1 MACLSSGTRAASYA
15 ASSFLSNQQ
24 HYFLQQQI
32 YRLSFSYTRCV
43 NVPLNF
49 RSPRIFISHRSVQPI
64 FNALSTY
71 NDTSQEGRVVVL
83 VIGGGGREHALCFA
97 LQRSPTCD
105 MVFCAPGNAGISRSG
120 DATCIPDLDIFNSSD
135 VISFCHKRGV
145 GLVVIGPESP
155 LVAGLSNALGKAGI
169 PTFGPSSEAAAL
181 EGSKSFMKSLCDKY
195 GIPTAKYQT
204 FTEPSKAKEYIKQKG
219 IPIVIKADGL
229 AAGKGVIVAMT
240 LEEAIE
246 AVDSMLLGGM
256 FGSSGSKVVVEEYLE
271 GEEASFFA
279 LVDGE
284 HAIPLESAQDHKRVG
299 DGDTGPNTGGMGA
312 YSPAP
317 VLTKELQSE
326 VMESIILPT
335 VKGMDAEGC
344 KFVGVLY
351 AGLMI
356 EKKSGRPKLIEY
368 NVRFGD
374 PECQALMV
382 RLESDLVQ
390 VLLAACHGELN
401 EISLNWS
408 PGSAMVVVM
417 ASEGYPGKYK
427 KGSVIHNLEEA
438 EHKSSP
444 MVKIFHAGTSV
455 DADGNFIATGGRVLG
470 VTATG
475 KDLAE
480 ARDRVY
486 HGIEQIDWPGGFY
499 RRDIGWRALSSK
511 QHGPQ

>member
-15 ASSFLSNQQ
+15 SSSFLSNQQ

-32 YRLSFSYTRCV
+32 YRLSFSYIRRV

-49 RSPRIFISHRSVQPI
+49 RSPRICTSHRLVQPI
-64 FNALSTY
+64 FNAFSSY
-71 NDTSQEGRVVVL
+71 NDTSQEGSVVVL

-105 MVFCAPGNAGISRSG
+105 MVFCAPGNAGISLSG

-181 EGSKSFMKSLCDKY
+181 EGSKSFMKRLCDKY

-240 LEEAIE
+240 LEEAFE

-256 FGSSGSKVVVEEYLE
+256 FGSSGSQIVVEEYLE
-271 GEEASFFA
+271 GEEVSFFA

-374 PECQALMV
+374 PECQ
-382 RLESDLVQ
+382 

-401 EISLNWS
+401 EVSLNWS
-408 PGSAMVVVM
+408 PGSAMVIVM
-417 ASEGYPGKYK
+417 ACEGYPGKYK
-427 KGSVIHNLEEA
+427 KGSVIHNLEEV
-438 EHKSSP
+438 EHKSSS

-470 VTATG
+470 VTAIG

-480 ARDRVY
+480 ARDRAY
-486 HGIEQIDWPGGFY
+486 HGVEQIDWPGGFY

>member
-15 ASSFLSNQQ
+15 SSSFLSNQQ

-32 YRLSFSYTRCV
+32 YRLSFSYIRRV

-49 RSPRIFISHRSVQPI
+49 RSPRICTSHRLVQPI
-64 FNALSTY
+64 FNAFSSY
-71 NDTSQEGRVVVL
+71 NDTSQEGSVVVL

-105 MVFCAPGNAGISRSG
+105 MVFCAPGNAGISLSG

-181 EGSKSFMKSLCDKY
+181 EGSKSFMKRLCDKY

-240 LEEAIE
+240 LEEAFE

-256 FGSSGSKVVVEEYLE
+256 FGSSGSQIVVEEYLE
-271 GEEASFFA
+271 GEEVSFFA

-374 PECQALMV
+374 PECQMQVGLALV
-382 RLESDLVQ
+382 
-390 VLLAACHGELN
+390 
-401 EISLNWS
+401 
-408 PGSAMVVVM
+408 
-417 ASEGYPGKYK
+417 
-427 KGSVIHNLEEA
+427 
-438 EHKSSP
+438 
-444 MVKIFHAGTSV
+444 
-455 DADGNFIATGGRVLG
+455 
-470 VTATG
+470 
-475 KDLAE
+475 
-480 ARDRVY
+480 
-486 HGIEQIDWPGGFY
+486 
-499 RRDIGWRALSSK
+499 
-511 QHGPQ
+511 